1 MPEKSSVAVQT
12 VSSRPPVK
20 VERTE
25 NLFELMDRMY
35 DTIACRAFDL
45 FERGG
50 RLHGHDVDHWLQAE
64 REFLH
69 PVHVQMNE
77 TEKEFSVHAEVPGF
91 SAKDI
96 EVNVEPRRLTIRGKR
111 ESKKGNQERRNRLRG
126 TVLGRDLSER
136 HTSGGR
142 EHRQY
147 HGDAQR
153 RRTRYSTSQGGF
165 LEARKGGAQGRV
177 SRGFGLLILSGA
189 GGHESSAGNRRT
201 D

>member
-1 MPEKSSVAVQT
+1 MPEKSSAAVQT

-111 ESKKGNQERRNRLRG
+111 ESKKETKKGETVYAEQCSDEIFRSVTLPADVNTGNVTATLKDG
-126 TVLGRDLSER
+126 VLDIQLP
-136 HTSGGR
+136 
-142 EHRQY
+142 
-147 HGDAQR
+147 
-153 RRTRYSTSQGGF
+153 
-165 LEARKGGAQGRV
+165 KVV
-177 SRGFGLLILSGA
+177 SSKPVKVEPRA
-189 GGHESSAGNRRT
+189 A
-201 D
+201 